1 MASDTAEGPRLD
13 PVCAAVLEEVY
24 LFLDA
29 EVGPDDQR
37 RIQEHLD
44 ECGPCL
50 AQYDLERLVKQLV
63 VRSCGQQQAPAEL
76 RTKVLTRIREVHV
89 TIT

>member
-1 MASDTAEGPRLD
+1 MAGDD
-13 PVCAAVLEEVY
+13 CAKALEQMY

-29 EVGPDDQR
+29 ELDSASSR

-50 AQYDLERLVKQLV
+50 QHFDLERVVKQLV
-63 VRSCGQQQAPAEL
+63 VRSCGNSQAPDEL
-76 RTKVLTRIREVHV
+76 RTRVLTRIRQVQV
-89 TIT
+89 TITDTAEPGTD

>member
-1 MASDTAEGPRLD
+1 MAGDD
-13 PVCAAVLEEVY
+13 CAKALEQMY

-29 EVGPDDQR
+29 ELDSASLR

-50 AQYDLERLVKQLV
+50 QHFDLERVVKQLV
-63 VRSCGQQQAPAEL
+63 VRSCGNSHAPEEL
-76 RTKVLTRIREVHV
+76 RTRVLTRIREVQV
-89 TIT
+89 SITDPDVPRTD